1 MAQMID
7 RPLPHSAEA
16 ERAIVGSVMLDN
28 GLLDEAE
35 RLLKTPQA
43 FYVRAYQLVFTVML
57 ALRDAND
64 PIDPIT
70 ISEELRRRDS
80 LEQVGGMSFI
90 AELTMGLPMF
100 SSVATY
106 CSLVNAHARRRWLI
120 SLGSKL
126 TQDALEG
133 DSTEEEI
140 VDWFDAALAA
150 YRERTGQISRG
161 VSYVPAIVD
170 AQVERFRRFFYNE
183 SDAVPTGFP
192 EIDDNVTG
200 RGLMRSMLHLL
211 AGRPSAG
218 KTSLALDITANVIGQ
233 GLNVYF
239 ASLEMSK
246 EVLLDRLF
254 AVQAGVARWKIQ
266 PGIWSSDFQR
276 LEAAAPTFREFNLF
290 IDDRS
295 RSGDSMRRAI
305 RDIGRSGRKVD
316 LVVLDYLQLMDTSK
330 GSGSRNDKVGENSR
344 HLQALAKE
352 TGAPV
357 LALSQLSRAAE
368 QQQGGEPELHHL
380 RDSGELEQDAR
391 SVYFLFGD
399 KGEEDLTG
407 EDPSYVKPLYRDITL
422 KCAKQ
427 GEGKLFRVK
436 LPFQT
441 ELMTFRPVAQ
451 AAAVYRRE
459 EPPEIP
465 FGGEV

>member
-1 MAQMID
+1 MAQMLES
-7 RPLPHSAEA
+7 PLPHSAEA
-16 ERAIVGSVMLDN
+16 ERVIVGSVLLDA

-43 FYVRAYQLVFTVML
+43 LYVRAHQLVFAAML
-57 ALRDAND
+57 ALRDANE
-64 PIDPIT
+64 PIDPLT
-70 ISEELRRRDS
+70 VSEELRRRGL
-80 LEQVGGMSFI
+80 LEQVGGMSFVS
-90 AELTMGLPMF
+90 ELSYGLPMF
-100 SSVATY
+100 TNVATY
-106 CSLVNAHARRRWLI
+106 CSIVNAHARRRWLI

-126 TQDALEG
+126 TSDALEG
-133 DSTEEEI
+133 DGTEEEI
-140 VDWFDAALAA
+140 VEWFDSALAS
-150 YRERTGQISRG
+150 YRERTGQVSRG
-161 VSYVPAIVD
+161 VSFVPAIVD
-170 AQVERFRRFFYNE
+170 AQVERFRRFFRNE
-183 SDAVPTGFP
+183 SDAIPTGFP

-233 GLNVYF
+233 GMSVYL

-254 AVQAGVARWKIQ
+254 AVESNVARWKIQ
-266 PGIWSSDFQR
+266 PGIWSGDLAK
-276 LEAAAPTFREFNLF
+276 LEASADSFREFNLF

-295 RSGDSMRRAI
+295 RSAEQMRRAI
-305 RDIGRSGRKVD
+305 RDIGRSGRRVD

-344 HLQALAKE
+344 QLQALAKE

-368 QQQGGEPELHHL
+368 QQQNGEPELHHL

-459 EPPEIP
+459 EPAEIP